1 MITLWYTRPERKI
14 LSRWYKNI
22 SFVQRNSP
30 ISRRRNE
37 RENAGEGEGEVVESA
52 EGKDRK
58 ESKRG
63 TRFHKAIL
71 RTLFS
76 HAHVES
82 KARPISYGD
91 SLTSSVHHRI
101 CLYRRRYWQPSFDEA
116 CRGGWLGSSMTGL
129 RRLCAPRTCAML
141 VSSLFLSLSLSF
153 FRYICLHLVR
163 LRTSVCARN
172 KGWRKESGEGGRKKG
187 WDARELG
194 LVRYQISR

>member
-1 MITLWYTRPERKI
+1 MYSWKKKKKER
-14 LSRWYKNI
+14 LHFDI
-22 SFVQRNSP
+22 STSLEKKKYFPVDIRIFPSVP
-30 ISRRRNE
+30 Y
-37 RENAGEGEGEVVESA
+37 REDVMREKRLGKGEGGRVVESA

-58 ESKRG
+58 ERKRG

-129 RRLCAPRTCAML
+129 RRLCAPRTCVML
-141 VSSLFLSLSLSF
+141 VSSLSLSLS
-153 FRYICLHLVR
+153 ICLHLVR

-172 KGWRKESGEGGRKKG
+172 KGWRKEGGGREGGRKG
-187 WDARELG
+187 EMRG
-194 LVRYQISR
+194 NSG